1 MVMLYSEHVL
11 AAVDWSD
18 WTEEEQLAALN
29 RVLIPRDRDVVM
41 NAEELKEALEKPER
55 LQLPSRAR
63 PLPKRQRSQDSG
75 FEVVAS
81 CNGITVKRPNG
92 VSPQPCSTGCS

>member
-1 MVMLYSEHVL
+1 MRSLEHIL

-29 RVLIPRDRDVVM
+29 RVLIARDRNVVM
-41 NAEELKEALEKPER
+41 NAEEIKDALDKPER

-63 PLPKRQRSQDSG
+63 PVPKRQWSQESE
-75 FEVVAS
+75 FEVVAT
-81 CNGITVKRPNG
+81 CNGISVKRPNG
-92 VSPQPCSTGCS
+92 VSLRYLL